1 MKSAA
6 SIPYTVHGV
15 ETALSGVSE
24 IVCGSPLCSN
34 RFTPG
39 GMAVNPKLY
48 CSDKC
53 RIDASIIRRA
63 AALLKDLSDEEALR
77 VIR

>member
-1 MKSAA
+1 
-6 SIPYTVHGV
+6 
-15 ETALSGVSE
+15 
-24 IVCGSPLCSN
+24 
-34 RFTPG
+34 
-39 GMAVNPKLY
+39 MAVNPKLY